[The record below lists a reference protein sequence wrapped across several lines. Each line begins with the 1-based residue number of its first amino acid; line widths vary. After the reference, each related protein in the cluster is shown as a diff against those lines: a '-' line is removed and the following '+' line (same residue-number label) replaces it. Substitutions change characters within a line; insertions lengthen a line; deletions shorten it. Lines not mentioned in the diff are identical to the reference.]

1 MYDLEEQEQI
11 DALKAWWKEHGNLVV
26 TVLVA
31 ACLAAGATA
40 GWRWYRS
47 NQAEQAA
54 QLYGALEKA
63 QRANDTKGI
72 RERAAQLMDRY
83 GSTAYGP
90 MAALMAAK
98 ANYDAGDATSA
109 AAQLRWV
116 VDNARD
122 DDVAASARVRLA
134 GVLLDQ
140 KKYDEALSVLDAK
153 HADSFNGL
161 FADRKGDIYTAQGKT
176 AEARAAYKEA
186 LEKLPQQG
194 TYRAIVQVKLDGLG
208 GAK

>member
-122 DDVAASARVRLA
+122 DDVVASARVRLA

-161 FADRKGDIYTAQGKT
+161 FADRKGDIYTAQGRT

>member
-11 DALKAWWKEHGNLVV
+11 DALKAWWKSHGNLVV

-31 ACLAAGATA
+31 AALAAAATA
-40 GWRWYRS
+40 GWRWYRN

-54 QLYGALEKA
+54 QLYSALEKA
-63 QRANDTKGI
+63 QRANDTKAV
-72 RERAAQLMDRY
+72 REQAGQVMERF

-98 ANYDAGDATSA
+98 MNYEAGDVTSA
-109 AAQLRWV
+109 SAQLKWV

-122 DDVAASARVRLA
+122 DDVVASARVRLA

-140 KKYDEALSVLDAK
+140 KKYEEALSVLDAK
-153 HADSFNGL
+153 HPESFNGL
-161 FADRKGDIYTAQGKT
+161 FADRKGDVYTAQGKT

-186 LEKLPQQG
+186 LDKLPQQG

-208 GAK
+208 GEK

>member
-11 DALKAWWKEHGNLVV
+11 DALKAWWKAHGNLVV

-31 ACLAAGATA
+31 ACVAAAATT

-54 QLYGALEKA
+54 QLYAAMEKL
-63 QRANDTKGI
+63 QRANDTKGV
-72 RERAAQLMDRY
+72 REKAGQLMDRY
-83 GSTAYGP
+83 GGTAYGP

-98 ANYDAGDATSA
+98 VNYDAGDTASA
-109 AAQLRWV
+109 AAQLKWV
-116 VDNARD
+116 VDNASD
-122 DDVAASARVRLA
+122 EDVVATARVRLA

-140 KKYDEALSVLDAK
+140 KKYDEALSVLNAK
-153 HADSFNGL
+153 HPESFNGL
-161 FADRKGDIYTAQGKT
+161 FADRKGDVYNAQGKT
-176 AEARAAYKEA
+176 SEARAAYKEA

>member
-40 GWRWYRS
+40 GWRWYRA

-63 QRANDTKGI
+63 QHANDTKGI

>member
-1 MYDLEEQEQI
+1 
-11 DALKAWWKEHGNLVV
+11 
-26 TVLVA
+26 VLVA

-40 GWRWYRS
+40 GWRWYRA

-63 QRANDTKGI
+63 QHANDTKGI

-83 GSTAYGP
+83 GSTVYGP

>member
-140 KKYDEALSVLDAK
+140 KKYDEALRVLDAK

>member
-11 DALKAWWKEHGNLVV
+11 DTLKAWWKEHGNLVV

>member
-11 DALKAWWKEHGNLVV
+11 DALKAWWKSRGNLVV
-26 TVLVA
+26 TVIVA
-31 ACLAAGATA
+31 AALAAAATA
-40 GWRWYRS
+40 GWRWYRN

-54 QLYGALEKA
+54 QLYSALEKA
-63 QRANDTKGI
+63 QRANDTKAV
-72 RERAAQLMDRY
+72 REQAGQVMERF
-83 GSTAYGP
+83 GSTVYGP
-90 MAALMAAK
+90 MAALTAAK
-98 ANYDAGDATSA
+98 INYEAGDAASA
-109 AAQLRWV
+109 SAQLKWV
-116 VDNARD
+116 VDKARD
-122 DDVAASARVRLA
+122 DDVVASARVRLA

-153 HADSFNGL
+153 HPESFNGL
-161 FADRKGDIYTAQGKT
+161 FADRRGDVYTAQGKT

-208 GAK
+208 GEK

>member
-11 DALKAWWKEHGNLVV
+11 DALKAWWKEHANLVI
-26 TVLVA
+26 TVLLA
-31 ACLAAGATA
+31 ACLAAAGTA

-54 QLYGALEKA
+54 QLYASLEKA
-63 QRANDTKGI
+63 LRANDAKTI
-72 RERAAQLMDRY
+72 RETAGQLMDKY
-83 GSTAYGP
+83 GGTAYGS
-90 MAALMAAK
+90 MAALSVAK
-98 ANYDAGDATSA
+98 VNYDAGDATSA
-109 AAQLRWV
+109 AAQLKWV

-122 DDVAASARVRLA
+122 DDVAATARLRLA

-140 KKYDEALSVLDAK
+140 KNYDGALSLLEAK
-153 HADSFNGL
+153 HPESFDGL
-161 FADRKGDIYTAQGKT
+161 FADRKGDVYTAQGKI
-176 AEARAAYKEA
+176 AEARAAYKTA

-194 TYRAIVQVKLDGLG
+194 SYRTIVQVKLDGLG